1 MDVPLENSDF
11 RGINITP
18 VIARVLERVVYN
30 AHAKNTVESNL
41 SRTQFAYRQ
50 GGNCT
55 NALLSIQYQVCKY
68 LDNPNCKAVR
78 LFTMDF
84 SKAFDSVKHS
94 LLSAKLKDL
103 PLSPYII
110 NWYQSFLVDRKQRIS
125 SNNYIGDW
133 KIVNKGTTQGSV
145 SGPYLFNVFLND
157 PELNLENCP
166 ALFKYADD
174 TTIVAPVWKQ
184 IDTALSL
191 VGSFMNWSANNK
203 MSCNPGKCK
212 ELIFRKQNN
221 TDNYPPIFSI
231 PKSTTLF
238 CTQSPEIQMTAML
251 VYTTKECD
259 NSSIVLVHHYGGYD
273 VKCKPIIYCENSNVL
288 EGGETTSHKAIF
300 ALW

>member
-1 MDVPLENSDF
+1 MLRTKSKLSINCGERLKTLNHRISEVICENRKNPRTLTGSRDCWKQVGSISQRRTNHTHICLDDESLNQLNDYFGELCYDDVYERPADVVVPEHVTVPEISERQIWENLRKLKRTATGPDEIPSWIWREHAELLTPVIAHIWNLSLATQTWPKSWKRAHINPLPKVDVPLENSDF

-18 VIARVLERVVYN
+18 VIARVFERVVYN
-30 AHAKNTVESNL
+30 AHAKNTIESNL

-125 SNNYIGDW
+125 SNNYIGD
-133 KIVNKGTTQGSV
+133 
-145 SGPYLFNVFLND
+145 
-157 PELNLENCP
+157 
-166 ALFKYADD
+166 
-174 TTIVAPVWKQ
+174 
-184 IDTALSL
+184 
-191 VGSFMNWSANNK
+191 
-203 MSCNPGKCK
+203 
-212 ELIFRKQNN
+212 
-221 TDNYPPIFSI
+221 
-231 PKSTTLF
+231 
-238 CTQSPEIQMTAML
+238 
-251 VYTTKECD
+251 
-259 NSSIVLVHHYGGYD
+259 
-273 VKCKPIIYCENSNVL
+273 
-288 EGGETTSHKAIF
+288 
-300 ALW
+300 